1 MGSPSYTPRHGAR
14 HAARSRPGRGTAAI
28 RAAARRPVI
37 GGAVAVAMLGSV
49 GATVAIGDPM
59 GAGGISSAALVT
71 SQQSAAGGD
80 ADRATRSVGTTD
92 QDTAR
97 LAESRR
103 STNVS
108 RSASREEAR
117 RLAEKQKKAK
127 EEKAEK
133 KARKKKAAQEEREAA
148 KPISERDFTS
158 TQIAGIQADPKPYA
172 IELMREYGWDDGQWG
187 CLEQLWIGESDWEWN
202 ATNSSSGAYG
212 IPQSLP
218 ADKMASH
225 GSDWKTNPIT
235 QIDWGLNYIKLSYGT
250 PCGALNFWNNQN
262 PHWY

>member
-1 MGSPSYTPRHGAR
+1 MGSQSYTPRHGAR
-14 HAARSRPGRGTAAI
+14 HAAPSRPNPAAAAI

-37 GGAVAVAMLGSV
+37 SGAVAVAMLGSV
-49 GATVAIGDPM
+49 GATLAIGDP
-59 GAGGISSAALVT
+59 ADAEGITAAALVAP
-71 SQQSAAGGD
+71 QQSDAGGGQGGVAGS
-80 ADRATRSVGTTD
+80 ADTTD

-117 RLAEKQKKAK
+117 RQAEKQKKAK
-127 EEKAEK
+127 EAKAEK
-133 KARKKKAAQEEREAA
+133 EARKKEAAREKREAA
-148 KPISERDFTS
+148 KPVSERDFTS
-158 TQIAGIQADPKPYA
+158 AQIAGIQADPKPYA
-172 IELMREYGWDDGQWG
+172 IELMRGYGWDDGQWG
-187 CLEQLWIGESDWEWN
+187 CLEQLWIGESDWDWN

-212 IPQSLP
+212 IPQALP
-218 ADKMASH
+218 AEKMATH

-235 QIDWGLNYIKLSYGT
+235 QIDWGLNYIKLSYGS
-250 PCGALNFWNNQN
+250 PCGALNFWNNQS

>member
-1 MGSPSYTPRHGAR
+1 M
-14 HAARSRPGRGTAAI
+14 
-28 RAAARRPVI
+28 
-37 GGAVAVAMLGSV
+37 VAVAMLGSV
-49 GATVAIGDPM
+49 GATVAIGDPAEAE
-59 GAGGISSAALVT
+59 GSTSAALVAPP
-71 SQQSAAGGD
+71 QSDSGGGSD
-80 ADRATRSVGTTD
+80 SSDRAVGPAGTTD

-117 RLAEKQKKAK
+117 LLAEKQKKAK

-133 KARKKKAAQEEREAA
+133 KAKAKKEAA
-148 KPISERDFTS
+148 KPVSERDFTS
-158 TQIAGIQADPKPYA
+158 AQIARIQADPKPYA
-172 IELMREYGWDDGQWG
+172 IELMREYGWDDSQWG
-187 CLEQLWIGESDWEWN
+187 CLEQLWVGESDWDWN

-235 QIDWGLNYIKLSYGT
+235 QIDWGLNYIKLSYGS
-250 PCGALNFWNNQN
+250 PCGALNFWNNQS